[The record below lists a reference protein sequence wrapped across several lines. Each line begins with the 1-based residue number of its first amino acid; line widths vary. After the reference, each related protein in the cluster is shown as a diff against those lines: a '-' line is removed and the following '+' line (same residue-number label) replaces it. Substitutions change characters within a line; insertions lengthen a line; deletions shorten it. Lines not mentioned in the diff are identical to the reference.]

1 MTLNEVKQFCKDNNL
16 VLVSQ
21 ELYINMLA
29 AYLTVNGKDADDI
42 TELPPRIKV
51 TYDGYTG
58 IAYGRSS
65 YVVRDKAGKMIYHTG
80 FLHKRPMT
88 EEECLEELKSI
99 LDLLEMI
106 KREKWE
112 GKDSE

>member
-1 MTLNEVKQFCKDNNL
+1 MTLNEVEQFCKDNNL

-29 AYLTVNGKDADDI
+29 AYLTVNGKDADDN

-65 YVVRDKAGKMIYHTG
+65 YVVRDKAGKTIYHTG

-88 EEECLEELKSI
+88 EEECLEELKNI
-99 LDLLEMI
+99 LEFIDMLKRA
-106 KREKWE
+106 KREE
-112 GKDSE
+112 

>member
-1 MTLNEVKQFCKDNNL
+1 MTLNEVEQFCKDNNL
-16 VLVSQ
+16 ILVSQ
-21 ELYINMLA
+21 EQYINMLA
-29 AYLTVNGKDADDI
+29 AYLTVKGKDADDN

-65 YVVRDKAGKMIYHTG
+65 YVVRDKAGKTIYHTG

-88 EEECLEELKSI
+88 EEECLEELKAI
-99 LDLLEMI
+99 LDYLKKINWKE
-106 KREKWE
+106 WE
-112 GKDSE
+112 E